1 MPRDFKAFSPPLRLR
16 TTCHCL
22 SLLVYTFTNNL
33 VSLSSTKGWQKF
45 GVPAWLYADVRKTQ
59 LSMHWNGA
67 LMFVAESMVCMTLSW
82 KSCTRATSHRKCCD
96 FARPCTW
103 INSNAFSLFPAWT
116 NLPIQRYVD
125 QSEFTSLQQSTVRL
139 RLILIYRVKSL
150 TPCCHH
156 PKNFHE
162 KNYKKVVNYEK

>member
-1 MPRDFKAFSPPLRLR
+1 MAWSFNMHHRQGFNMPCDFRAFSRPLRLR

-82 KSCTRATSHRKCCD
+82 KSCTRATSHRKCGD

-103 INSNAFSLFPAWT
+103 KKQQCLLTFSGMNKFANTTLRWPKRIHFTTTKHCSASPNLNLQSQIINPM
-116 NLPIQRYVD
+116 LPP
-125 QSEFTSLQQSTVRL
+125 S
-139 RLILIYRVKSL
+139 
-150 TPCCHH
+150 
-156 PKNFHE
+156 
-162 KNYKKVVNYEK
+162 